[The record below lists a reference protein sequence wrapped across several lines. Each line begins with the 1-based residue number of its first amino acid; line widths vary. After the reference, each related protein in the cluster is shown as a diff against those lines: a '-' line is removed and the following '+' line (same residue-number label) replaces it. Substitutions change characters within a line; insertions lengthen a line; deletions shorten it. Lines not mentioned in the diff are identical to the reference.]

1 MGRFPSI
8 AADKQKTGAARGK
21 LYAMYS
27 KEIYNAAKKST
38 DLDANPTLKRLVE
51 KAKKEQVPSDIINRA
66 IDKVTSGVD
75 ESYESLRY
83 EGFGP
88 GASTLLID
96 CLTDNVNR
104 AVADVRAAF
113 SKAHCKLGASG
124 SVSYMYDNLCI
135 VRFKGLTEDETLEAL
150 LNALVDAEIE
160 NDNGTITLY
169 GNPQDLFKI
178 KNAILDYKK
187 DIAFEVEEITTL
199 PKEKIKL
206 VGEDLEIFKKLLKLL
221 DDAND
226 VQNVYHNVSNLD
238 EAE

>member
-27 KEIYNAAKKST
+27 KEIYNASKKST

-187 DIAFEVEEITTL
+187 DITFEVEEITTL

-226 VQNVYHNVSNLD
+226 VQNVYHNVELD
-238 EAE
+238 

>member
-104 AVADVRAAF
+104 AVADVRVAF

-187 DIAFEVEEITTL
+187 DITFEVEEITTL

-226 VQNVYHNVSNLD
+226 VQNVYHNVELD
-238 EAE
+238 

>member
-135 VRFKGLTEDETLEAL
+135 VRFKGLTEDDTLEAL

-226 VQNVYHNVSNLD
+226 VQNVYPNVDLD
-238 EAE
+238 

>member
-1 MGRFPSI
+1 
-8 AADKQKTGAARGK
+8 
-21 LYAMYS
+21 MYS

-187 DIAFEVEEITTL
+187 DITFEVEEITTL

-226 VQNVYHNVSNLD
+226 VQNVYHNVELD
-238 EAE
+238 

>member
-187 DIAFEVEEITTL
+187 DITFEVEEITTL

-206 VGEDLEIFKKLLKLL
+206 VGEDLEIFKKLLTLL
-221 DDAND
+221 DNCDD
-226 VQNVYHNVSNLD
+226 VQNVYHNVDLG
-238 EAE
+238 E

>member
-1 MGRFPSI
+1 MGRAYEVRKASI
-8 AADKQKTGAARGK
+8 QKTGAARGK
-21 LYAMYS
+21 IYAMYS

-38 DLDANPTLKRLVE
+38 DMDANPTLKRLVE

-66 IDKVTSGVD
+66 IEKVNSGAD
-75 ESYESLRY
+75 ESYDKLRY

-104 AVADVRAAF
+104 AVSDVRAAF

-135 VRFKGLTEDETLEAL
+135 ISFKGLTEDEVIEAL
-150 LNALVDAEIE
+150 INGDVDAEIE
-160 NDNGTITLY
+160 VEDDVITLY

-187 DIAFEVEEITTL
+187 DIVFDMDEITTL
-199 PKEKIKL
+199 PKEKVTL
-206 VGEDLEIFKKLLKLL
+206 EGEDKEQFKKLLSLL
-221 DDAND
+221 DNVDD
-226 VQNVYHNVSNLD
+226 VQEVYHNVELG
-238 EAE
+238 E

>member
-135 VRFKGLTEDETLEAL
+135 VRFKGLTEYETLEAL

-187 DIAFEVEEITTL
+187 DITFEVEEITTL

-226 VQNVYHNVSNLD
+226 VQNVYHNVELD
-238 EAE
+238 

>member
-104 AVADVRAAF
+104 AVADVRTAF

-187 DIAFEVEEITTL
+187 DITFEVEEITTL

-226 VQNVYHNVSNLD
+226 VQNVYHNVELD
-238 EAE
+238 

>member
-135 VRFKGLTEDETLEAL
+135 VRFKGLTEDATLEAL

-187 DIAFEVEEITTL
+187 DITFEVEEITTL

-226 VQNVYHNVSNLD
+226 VQNVYHNVELD
-238 EAE
+238 

>member
-113 SKAHCKLGASG
+113 SKAHCKLCASG

-187 DIAFEVEEITTL
+187 DITFEVEEITTL

-226 VQNVYHNVSNLD
+226 VQNVYHNVELD
-238 EAE
+238 

>member
-150 LNALVDAEIE
+150 LNALVDAEVE

-187 DIAFEVEEITTL
+187 DITFEVEEITTL

-226 VQNVYHNVSNLD
+226 VQNVYHNVELD
-238 EAE
+238 

>member
-8 AADKQKTGAARGK
+8 SADKQKTGASRGK

-187 DIAFEVEEITTL
+187 DITFELEEITTL

-226 VQNVYHNVSNLD
+226 VQNVYHNVELD
-238 EAE
+238 

>member
-96 CLTDNVNR
+96 CLTDHVNR

-187 DIAFEVEEITTL
+187 DITFEVEEITTL

-226 VQNVYHNVSNLD
+226 VQNVYHNVELD
-238 EAE
+238 

>member
-226 VQNVYHNVSNLD
+226 VQNVYHNVDLD
-238 EAE
+238 

>member
-199 PKEKIKL
+199 TKEKIKL

-226 VQNVYHNVSNLD
+226 VQNVYHNVELD
-238 EAE
+238 

>member
-113 SKAHCKLGASG
+113 SKTHCKLGASG

-187 DIAFEVEEITTL
+187 DITFEVEEITTL

-226 VQNVYHNVSNLD
+226 VQNVYHNVELD
-238 EAE
+238 

>member
-8 AADKQKTGAARGK
+8 AADKQKTGATRGK

-226 VQNVYHNVSNLD
+226 VQNVYHNVELD
-238 EAE
+238 

>member
-8 AADKQKTGAARGK
+8 AADKQKTGSARGK

-135 VRFKGLTEDETLEAL
+135 VRFKGLTEYETLEAL

-187 DIAFEVEEITTL
+187 DITFEVEEITTL

-226 VQNVYHNVSNLD
+226 VQNVYHNVELD
-238 EAE
+238 

>member
-38 DLDANPTLKRLVE
+38 DLDANPTLKILVE

-187 DIAFEVEEITTL
+187 DITFEVEEITTL

-226 VQNVYHNVSNLD
+226 VQNVYHNVELD
-238 EAE
+238 

>member
-187 DIAFEVEEITTL
+187 DITFEVEEITTL
-199 PKEKIKL
+199 PREKIKL

-226 VQNVYHNVSNLD
+226 VQNVYHNVELD
-238 EAE
+238 

>member
-187 DIAFEVEEITTL
+187 DITFEVEEITTL

-226 VQNVYHNVSNLD
+226 VQNVYHNVDLD
-238 EAE
+238 

>member
-135 VRFKGLTEDETLEAL
+135 VRFKGLTEHETLEAL

-187 DIAFEVEEITTL
+187 DITFEVEEITTL

-226 VQNVYHNVSNLD
+226 VQNVYHDVELD
-238 EAE
+238 

>member
-27 KEIYNAAKKST
+27 KEIYNATKKST

-187 DIAFEVEEITTL
+187 DITFEVEEITTL

-226 VQNVYHNVSNLD
+226 VQNVYHNVELD
-238 EAE
+238 

>member
-187 DIAFEVEEITTL
+187 DITFEVEEITTL

-226 VQNVYHNVSNLD
+226 IQNVYHNVELD
-238 EAE
+238 

>member
-187 DIAFEVEEITTL
+187 DITFEVEEITTL

-206 VGEDLEIFKKLLKLL
+206 VGEDLEIFKMLLKLL

-226 VQNVYHNVSNLD
+226 VQNVYHNVELD
-238 EAE
+238 

>member
-1 MGRFPSI
+1 MQCI
-8 AADKQKTGAARGK
+8 QKKYT
-21 LYAMYS
+21 MQQ
-27 KEIYNAAKKST
+27 KKST

-187 DIAFEVEEITTL
+187 DITFEVEEITTL

-226 VQNVYHNVSNLD
+226 VQNVYHNVELD
-238 EAE
+238 